1 MRWRGQEREEASTS
15 LLLIAYF
22 YFLKK
27 KNVLLGIKIIMVFD
41 SKEMNLFPAII
52 GKLVW
57 YVLGITPP

>member
-27 KNVLLGIKIIMVFD
+27 NVLLGIKIIMVFD
-41 SKEMNLFPAII
+41 SKEMNLFPVII